1 MSWYRIPEIPMSKF
15 VDCLKDIYKV
25 LEKKHVS
32 KTSADPFIESV
43 LKGFNSMSDDQWS
56 KAEKARLAQKALEM
70 KMGDFHEELMG
81 KFAGYETYANG
92 HETGCDVGKLDKTE
106 LFEVKNRHNTIKGS
120 DGNKLVVKL
129 NNHAEKGILTV
140 LVQVNCPNGKV
151 NRYGTRSNVKIW
163 NGQEAYKH
171 FSGRDSFFDDLQ
183 KTMEHVF
190 KTYKTYDKLKKT
202 LETA

>member
-1 MSWYRIPEIPMSKF
+1 MSKF

-56 KAEKARLAQKALEM
+56 MAEKARLAQKALEM